1 MTKKRKEDLSAGDE
15 VTWQSHGSTARGKV
29 EKKVTGRRQ
38 EAGRTVA
45 ASPDDPQYV
54 VRSEKS
60 GKKAVTEEDYAH
72 LRKVIGYVHRHLAQ
86 RPAGDVRET
95 KWRYSLMNWGH
106 DPLK

>member
-29 EKKVTGRRQ
+29 EKKVTGRRE

-60 GKKAVTEEDYAH
+60 GKKAVHKPSA
-72 LRKVIGYVHRHLAQ
+72 LRRKKD
-86 RPAGDVRET
+86 AG
-95 KWRYSLMNWGH
+95 
-106 DPLK
+106 